1 MKIIENIMRSI
12 ENLVSRGD
20 KYYDSALIFTH
31 ILNIIYLVVFSIFG
45 ISLVRIQMIRGL
57 NTLIQTSICILLLIK
72 YHPYRQHVFSQSDS
86 RLIFSCAV
94 FLFFNLGLVD
104 PLDRIN
110 PPDTSAIKQTIAK
123 INKHISAN
131 TPDEEA
137 LPETH
142 K

>member
-1 MKIIENIMRSI
+1 
-12 ENLVSRGD
+12 
-20 KYYDSALIFTH
+20 
-31 ILNIIYLVVFSIFG
+31 
-45 ISLVRIQMIRGL
+45 
-57 NTLIQTSICILLLIK
+57 
-72 YHPYRQHVFSQSDS
+72 
-86 RLIFSCAV
+86 
-94 FLFFNLGLVD
+94 LGLVD

>member
-123 INKHISAN
+123 INKHISGNKAD
-131 TPDEEA
+131 DEE
-137 LPETH
+137 EQESH